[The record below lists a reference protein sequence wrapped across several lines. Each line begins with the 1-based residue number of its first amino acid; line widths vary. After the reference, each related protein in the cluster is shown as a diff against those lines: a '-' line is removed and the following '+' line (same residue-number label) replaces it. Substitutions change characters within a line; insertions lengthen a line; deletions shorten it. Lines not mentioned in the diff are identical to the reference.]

1 MTRRREEAFLLGWL
15 GTLYT
20 GGWVSDG
27 GNQMQTD
34 QVQTVGDIVDVEAR
48 ETARV
53 EQGSSADIGMD

>member
-1 MTRRREEAFLLGWL
+1 MSE
-15 GTLYT
+15 
-20 GGWVSDG
+20 G

-34 QVQTVGDIVDVEAR
+34 QVQTVGKIVDVEAR

>member
-1 MTRRREEAFLLGWL
+1 MRSEGAFLLGWL

-20 GGWVSDG
+20 GGWVSEG
-27 GNQMQTD
+27 GN
-34 QVQTVGDIVDVEAR
+34 QVQTVGEIVDVEAR

>member
-1 MTRRREEAFLLGWL
+1 MRSEGAFLLGWL
-15 GTLYT
+15 GTLYSVE
-20 GGWVSDG
+20 WVSEG

-48 ETARV
+48 V

>member
-1 MTRRREEAFLLGWL
+1 MRSEGVFLLGWL
-15 GTLYT
+15 GTYT
-20 GGWVSDG
+20 GEWVSEV
-27 GNQMQTD
+27 GNQMQIG

>member
-1 MTRRREEAFLLGWL
+1 MRSEGAFLLGWL

-20 GGWVSDG
+20 GGWVSEG
-27 GNQMQTD
+27 GY
-34 QVQTVGDIVDVEAR
+34 QVQTVGKIVDVEAR

>member
-1 MTRRREEAFLLGWL
+1 MFE
-15 GTLYT
+15 
-20 GGWVSDG
+20 G

-34 QVQTVGDIVDVEAR
+34 QVQTVGDIVDVEEAR

>member
-1 MTRRREEAFLLGWL
+1 MRSEGAFLLGWL

-20 GGWVSDG
+20 GGWVSEG

-48 ETARV
+48 V

>member
-1 MTRRREEAFLLGWL
+1 MRSEGAFLLGWL

-20 GGWVSDG
+20 GGWMFEG
-27 GNQMQTD
+27 GNQVQTD

>member
-1 MTRRREEAFLLGWL
+1 MRSEGAFLLGWL

-20 GGWVSDG
+20 GGWVSEG
-27 GNQMQTD
+27 GNQMQTR

-48 ETARV
+48 ETARG

>member
-1 MTRRREEAFLLGWL
+1 MSEAG
-15 GTLYT
+15 YQ
-20 GGWVSDG
+20 V
-27 GNQMQTD
+27 QTD

>member
-1 MTRRREEAFLLGWL
+1 MRSEGAFLLGWL

-20 GGWVSDG
+20 GGWVSEG
-27 GNQMQTD
+27 GNQMQTG
-34 QVQTVGDIVDVEAR
+34 QVQTVGDIVDVEEAR